1 MDGEGVTMA
10 SETFNQQIETITGAL
25 GDTTRRGIYIMV
37 REAHEAVTANQIAA
51 AFDIHPNVARHHLDR
66 LLHEGFVR
74 ISEEPVS
81 TPAAGRPA
89 KRYEVT
95 EKSVNVQYS
104 ARKYDRLAELL
115 TKVIDEL
122 DDGRSLDVAE
132 GVGHAYGIQLAG
144 EIGLASEEGFEE
156 AAMAVAQSMMGKG
169 LGASTDPAENRIVAQ
184 FCPLCSTTATQ
195 PEVVSRIDHG
205 IVQGLLE
212 SAAARPVPL
221 DVAHPHA

>member
-1 MDGEGVTMA
+1 MA
-10 SETFNQQIETITGAL
+10 SETFNEQIETITGAL

-51 AFDIHPNVARHHLDR
+51 AFEIHPNVARHHLDR
-66 LLHEGFVR
+66 LLHDGFIR
-74 ISEEPVS
+74 ISAVPVS
-81 TPAAGRPA
+81 TPSAGRPA

-132 GVGHAYGIQLAG
+132 AVGHAYGLQLAG

-169 LGASTDPAENRIVAQ
+169 LGASTDPSENRIVAQ

-195 PEVVSRIDHG
+195 PEVVSHIDHG

>member
-1 MDGEGVTMA
+1 MA

-89 KRYEVT
+89 APTPIRT
-95 EKSVNVQYS
+95 
-104 ARKYDRLAELL
+104 L
-115 TKVIDEL
+115 
-122 DDGRSLDVAE
+122 
-132 GVGHAYGIQLAG
+132 
-144 EIGLASEEGFEE
+144 
-156 AAMAVAQSMMGKG
+156 
-169 LGASTDPAENRIVAQ
+169 
-184 FCPLCSTTATQ
+184 
-195 PEVVSRIDHG
+195 
-205 IVQGLLE
+205 
-212 SAAARPVPL
+212 
-221 DVAHPHA
+221 